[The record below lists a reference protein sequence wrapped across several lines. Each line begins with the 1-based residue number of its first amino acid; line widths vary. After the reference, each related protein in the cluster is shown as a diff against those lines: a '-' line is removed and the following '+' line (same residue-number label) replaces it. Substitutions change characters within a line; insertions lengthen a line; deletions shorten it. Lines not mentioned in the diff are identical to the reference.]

1 MRLFIALIRRYPF
14 QSVVMLLALLLA
26 GIVEGFGLTALL
38 PLVSTAVGS
47 QAGGEQAVTNGNG
60 LEQMVTEA
68 LSGLGLS
75 PTIGVLLMVLVLA
88 MVLKS
93 ILVLVAKKRVGYT
106 VAHVAT
112 DLRLELLR
120 ALLVARWEYFLR
132 QPVGAIANAM
142 ATETDRTSH
151 AYLRGAQMAAYFF
164 QAVVYTGVALLVS
177 WKVTLV
183 SLTAGLMLALTLKR
197 LVRKARHAGMRQT
210 DLQKSLLAHLS
221 DTVLSIKPLKAMARE
236 NLADSV
242 LEKKTTRLNKA
253 LEKQVFSK
261 ELLRAVQEPILTA
274 LLATGLYVLL
284 VYLRLPLSTTMVL
297 VYLLAR
303 TVKQM
308 YKVQQHYQEMVIFES
323 AYWSLQKTIQGA
335 VEAHESALG
344 NQSPS
349 LERAIHLDKISFDYG
364 ETQVLRNTSLTFPK
378 GVFTAIIGP
387 SGAGK
392 TTIID
397 LITALLR
404 PQQGEIWIDDLP
416 MAKVDLKSWR
426 RMIGYVPQET
436 ILLHDT
442 IFTNITLG
450 DPELNEEDAEYA
462 LRAAGAWDFVT
473 ATPQGLFSTVGE
485 RGGMLSGGERQRIA
499 IARALVHR
507 PKLLILDEPTSALD
521 PVNEAAICATLRK
534 LSGEFTILAI
544 SHQPVLMKAA
554 DRAYRL
560 EEGRAILVENGP
572 EERPG
577 SEDGGIRPDFLLG
590 AASGA
595 RTES

>member
-1 MRLFIALIRRYPF
+1 
-14 QSVVMLLALLLA
+14 
-26 GIVEGFGLTALL
+26 
-38 PLVSTAVGS
+38 
-47 QAGGEQAVTNGNG
+47 
-60 LEQMVTEA
+60 
-68 LSGLGLS
+68 
-75 PTIGVLLMVLVLA
+75 
-88 MVLKS
+88 
-93 ILVLVAKKRVGYT
+93 
-106 VAHVAT
+106 
-112 DLRLELLR
+112 
-120 ALLVARWEYFLR
+120 
-132 QPVGAIANAM
+132 
-142 ATETDRTSH
+142 
-151 AYLRGAQMAAYFF
+151 
-164 QAVVYTGVALLVS
+164 
-177 WKVTLV
+177 
-183 SLTAGLMLALTLKR
+183 
-197 LVRKARHAGMRQT
+197 MRQT
-210 DLQKSLLAHLS
+210 DLQKSLLAHLT

-274 LLATGLYVLL
+274 LLALGIYVLL

-323 AYWSLQKTIQGA
+323 AYWSLQKTIQEA
-335 VEAHESALG
+335 AEAHETALG
-344 NQSPS
+344 TQPPS
-349 LERAIHLDKISFDYG
+349 LDRAIHLDKISFDYG
-364 ETQVLRNTSLTFPK
+364 DSQVLRNTSLTFPT

-416 MAKVDLKSWR
+416 LAQVDLKSWR

-442 IFTNITLG
+442 ILTNITLG
-450 DPELNEEDAEYA
+450 DPELKEEDAEYA
-462 LRAAGAWDFVT
+462 LRAAGAWNFVT
-473 ATPQGLFSTVGE
+473 AMPQGMQSTVGE

-499 IARALVHR
+499 IARALVHK

-521 PVNEAAICATLRK
+521 PDSEAAICATLGR

-544 SHQPVLMKAA
+544 SHQPALMTAA

-560 EEGRAILVENGP
+560 EDGRATLVVD
-572 EERPG
+572 G
-577 SEDGGIRPDFLLG
+577 SEAILDTEDAEISADFALE
-590 AASGA
+590 AASGTN
-595 RTES
+595 TES

>member
-1 MRLFIALIRRYPF
+1 MRLFIALIRRYPL
-14 QSVVMLLALLLA
+14 QSLVMLLALLLA

-38 PLVSTAVGS
+38 PLVSTAVS
-47 QAGGEQAVTNGNG
+47 SAGGGQSAASGTG
-60 LEQMVTEA
+60 LEQTVTEA
-68 LSGLGLS
+68 LSALGLS
-75 PTIGVLLMVLVLA
+75 PTIGVLLLVLVLA
-88 MVLKS
+88 MVVKS
-93 ILVLVAKKRVGYT
+93 ILVLLAKKRVGYT

-151 AYLRGAQMAAYFF
+151 GYLRGAQMASYFF

-183 SLTAGLMLALTLKR
+183 SLTAGLILALTLKR
-197 LVRKARHAGMRQT
+197 LIRKARHAGMRQT
-210 DLQKSLLAHLS
+210 DLQKSLLAHLT

-236 NLADSV
+236 EMADSV

-274 LLATGLYVLL
+274 LLAIGLYVLL
-284 VYLRLPLSTTMVL
+284 VYLHLPVSTTMVL

-335 VEAHESALG
+335 EEAHESALG
-344 NQSPS
+344 SQAPT
-349 LERAIHLDKISFDYG
+349 LDRAIHLDRISFDYG
-364 ETQVLRNTSLTFPK
+364 DAQVLKNISLTFPT
-378 GVFTAIIGP
+378 GVFTAIVGP

-392 TTIID
+392 TTIVD

-404 PQQGEIWIDDLP
+404 PKQGEIWIDDLP
-416 MAKVDLKSWR
+416 LAQIDVKSWR
-426 RMIGYVPQET
+426 RMIGYVPQDT

-442 IFTNITLG
+442 ILTNVTLG
-450 DPELNEEDAEYA
+450 DPELNEEEAEYA
-462 LRAAGAWDFVT
+462 LRAAGAWNFVT
-473 ATPQGLFSTVGE
+473 AMPQGMQSTVGE

-499 IARALVHR
+499 IARALVHK

-521 PVNEAAICATLRK
+521 PDSEAAICATLGK
-534 LSGEFTILAI
+534 LSGEFTVLAI
-544 SHQPVLMKAA
+544 SHQPALMKCA

-560 EEGRAILVENGP
+560 KDGRATLVVD
-572 EERPG
+572 G
-577 SEDGGIRPDFLLG
+577 SEASLGTEDGVIGADFVLD
-590 AASGA
+590 AASGSK
-595 RTES
+595 TES

>member
-1 MRLFIALIRRYPF
+1 MRLFITFIRKYPF

-38 PLVSTAVGS
+38 PLVSTAVS
-47 QAGGEQAVTNGNG
+47 QAGGGQSAVSGTG
-60 LEQMVTEA
+60 LEQRVTEA
-68 LSGLGLS
+68 LSALGLS
-75 PTIGVLLMVLVLA
+75 PTIGVLLLVLVLA
-88 MVLKS
+88 MAVKS

-142 ATETDRTSH
+142 ATETDRTSQ
-151 AYLRGAQMAAYFF
+151 AYLRGAQMASYFF

-183 SLTAGLMLALTLKR
+183 SLTAGLILALTLKR
-197 LVRKARHAGMRQT
+197 LIKKARRAGMRQT

-261 ELLRAVQEPILTA
+261 ELLRAVQEPILTL
-274 LLATGLYVLL
+274 LLAIGLYVLL

-308 YKVQQHYQEMVIFES
+308 YKVQQYYQEMVIYES
-323 AYWSLQKTIQGA
+323 AYWSLQQTIQGA
-335 VEAHESALG
+335 EQAHESALG
-344 NQSPS
+344 SQAPT
-349 LERAIHLDKISFDYG
+349 LDRAIHLDQISFDYG
-364 ETQVLRNTSLTFPK
+364 GSQVLKDTSLAFPT

-387 SGAGK
+387 SGSGK
-392 TTIID
+392 TTIVD

-404 PQQGEIWIDDLP
+404 PKQGEIWIDDLP
-416 MAKVDLKSWR
+416 LAQVDLKSWR

-442 IFTNITLG
+442 ILTNVTLG
-450 DPELNEEDAEYA
+450 DPELREEEAEYA
-462 LRAAGAWDFVT
+462 LRAAGAWNFVI
-473 ATPQGLFSTVGE
+473 AMPQGMQSTVGE

-499 IARALVHR
+499 IARALVHK

-521 PVNEAAICATLRK
+521 PDSEAAICATLAG
-534 LSGEFTILAI
+534 LSGDFTVLAI
-544 SHQPVLMKAA
+544 SHQPALMKCA

-560 EEGRAILVENGP
+560 EDGKAILVVG
-572 EERPG
+572 G
-577 SEDGGIRPDFLLG
+577 SKASLDTEDGEINGDLVLE
-590 AASGA
+590 AASGSN
-595 RTES
+595 TES